1 MTVEA
6 VTIDAYGT
14 LVTLRDP
21 VPSLRK
27 ALAARG
33 ADRSLADV
41 QRAFH
46 AEVAYYVPRSHEGRD
61 EAALA
66 LLRRDCA
73 RVFLEA
79 AGADI
84 APEEFAPAFVEAL
97 VFEAVAGA
105 TAACRALAE
114 AGLRLAVV
122 SNWDVGLHDHL
133 ARLGLTAI
141 VHEVVTSAE
150 AGAPKPDPAV
160 FRLAILLWLV
170 ILAWEGVVTQLPIAN
185 PSNEQGLTPTRWE
198 PAHAGAFAAN
208 CVLFVIVAPV
218 VEELT
223 FRGVG

>member
-160 FRLAILLWLV
+160 FRLALERVGVRPDHAVHVGDAPADEEGARAAGLRFEPAPLADAARR
-170 ILAWEGVVTQLPIAN
+170 ILA
-185 PSNEQGLTPTRWE
+185 
-198 PAHAGAFAAN
+198 
-208 CVLFVIVAPV
+208 
-218 VEELT
+218 
-223 FRGVG
+223 